1 VSALTEQV
9 GGTHYKDLVIQPAEF
24 IYHNNI
30 NFLRGNVIKYVV
42 RNKNGAEDIRKA
54 MHYCKMIL
62 EMEYGEK

>member
-1 VSALTEQV
+1 MSALETQV
-9 GGTHYKDLVIQPAEF
+9 GGSHYKDFAIQPAEF

-42 RNKNGAEDIRKA
+42 RDKNGAEDIHKA
-54 MHYCKMIL
+54 IHYCKMIL